1 MSGDN
6 GVNVDLRALE
16 VTVQAARYQLLVGQV
31 ERIDPLHLG
40 MREDVFYVQSNSS
53 IRMLSTQLPYVTVN
67 VNVGA
72 ASTPQRYVASARSAF
87 TKVPEVAD
95 HRNTGLTPYEALVV
109 EVNATSLP
117 AAFLYGVIV

>member
-1 MSGDN
+1 
-6 GVNVDLRALE
+6 LRALE
-16 VTVQAARYQLLVGQV
+16 VTVQAAQYQLLVGQV

-40 MREDVFYVQSNSS
+40 MREDVSYVQSNSS
-53 IRMLSTQLPYVTVN
+53 IGMLSTQLPYLTVK
-67 VNVGA
+67 VRIGA
-72 ASTPQRYVASARSAF
+72 VSAPQRYVASAWSGF